1 MGRVGAGVCH
11 FADYLGDNPSIKA
24 AKIEILAKEEH
35 EKEPSKSIQIFL
47 NDCLAGVELVE

>member
-11 FADYLGDNPSIKA
+11 FADYLGDNQGGKNRNFG
-24 AKIEILAKEEH
+24 KEEH